1 MTNTTVSTP
10 SATSKP
16 SRAETDPR
24 LDPRIR
30 AAFKGSGTGAPQP
43 NVSSREELL
52 AQENSPAEQAILK
65 RQDAMFD
72 AMDRED
78 IAPSTGLKVRTE
90 TFVSSPDGNEIK
102 IQYIRPDND
111 ETLPCVYYIHGGRM
125 EFSSAYLGNYKA
137 WGRIIAAQGV
147 AVAMVD
153 FRNSV
158 HPDSTPDVAPF
169 PAGLND
175 CISGLEW
182 VYENAASLG
191 IDREHI
197 IVAGES
203 GGANLGLA
211 LAMKLKRE
219 GKLHLFQGVYGM
231 CPFISGEWPLPQY
244 PSSIENEGIF
254 ISVQNNRS
262 TMAYGIEAFNA
273 RNPLAWPAFATTDD
287 VTGLPPVIITVN
299 ECDPLRDEGIA
310 FYRLLMTAGVPAR
323 CRQVM
328 GVCHAIEIFPT
339 ICPDVSRDTASHMA
353 DFARRT
359 R

>member
-1 MTNTTVSTP
+1 
-10 SATSKP
+10 
-16 SRAETDPR
+16 
-24 LDPRIR
+24 
-30 AAFKGSGTGAPQP
+30 
-43 NVSSREELL
+43 
-52 AQENSPAEQAILK
+52 
-65 RQDAMFD
+65 
-72 AMDRED
+72 
-78 IAPSTGLKVRTE
+78 
-90 TFVSSPDGNEIK
+90 
-102 IQYIRPDND
+102 
-111 ETLPCVYYIHGGRM
+111 
-125 EFSSAYLGNYKA
+125 
-137 WGRIIAAQGV
+137 
-147 AVAMVD
+147 MVD

-175 CISGLEW
+175 STSGLEW
-182 VYENAASLG
+182 VYENAAALG
-191 IDREHI
+191 IDRHRI

-219 GKLHLFQGVYGM
+219 AKLHLLQGVYGM

-254 ISVQNNRS
+254 ISVHDNRS

-273 RNPLAWPAFATTDD
+273 KDPLAWPAFATKED

-310 FYRLLMTAGVPAR
+310 FYRLLIDAGVPAR

-328 GVCHAIEIFPT
+328 GACHAIEIFPP
-339 ICPDVSRDTASHMA
+339 ICPDISRDTASYMA
-353 DFARRT
+353 DFARRS